1 MKTNFVSSKYWAN
14 KFLNYQPLA
23 VWSALPSTF
32 SVISFCIADPD
43 LQQDPAFSSLLFV
56 QLFLKE
62 LFAK

>member
-43 LQQDPAFSSLLFV
+43 LQ
-56 QLFLKE
+56 
-62 LFAK
+62 